1 MSKILQD
8 VFELKGDRRL
18 PTIGYL
24 FHFFNDLDVFFSIK
38 KKI

>member
-8 VFELKGDRRL
+8 VFEHKGDLRS
-18 PTIGYL
+18 PTIGDL